1 MAHSSIRQAHQTRL
15 DSVLYC
21 AEYADTPASHQM
33 QQPPAPQ
40 QSSANGETAY
50 ARNRHASRLFDGI
63 AAGYDGLAELFSGF
77 QYGLWR
83 RFLVSRIAAQPGDTV
98 IDVCTGTGGV
108 ALATSRATGAKVV
121 GIDLSPQM
129 LERAQ
134 NKFSSSKHRHN
145 VALAM
150 GRAESLPLADSSVDV
165 VCFTFLLRYV
175 DDPAATIQELARIL
189 RPGGQ
194 MVSLEF
200 AVPDN
205 IAVRALWK
213 FYTGWIMPPLALCL
227 SPGWRYVGAFLGPSI
242 SDFYN
247 AHSTEQVSGMWE
259 QAGVA
264 DVQFKKLSLGSG
276 VVMWGTKGDQDV
288 M

>member
-1 MAHSSIRQAHQTRL
+1 M
-15 DSVLYC
+15 LYC
-21 AEYADTPASHQM
+21 AEYAETAANRQM
-33 QQPPAPQ
+33 QQPPLPK
-40 QSSANGETAY
+40 QSTTGGETEY

-77 QYGLWR
+77 QYGRWR
-83 RFLVSRIAAQPGDTV
+83 RFLVSRISAHPGETV

-108 ALATSRATGAKVV
+108 AMAISRATGAKVI

-134 NKFSSSKHRHN
+134 DKLSGSKGRHK
-145 VALAM
+145 VGLAL
-150 GRAESLPLADSSVDV
+150 GRAENLPLADSSVDV

-175 DDPAATIQELARIL
+175 DDPAATIKELARVL

-205 IAVRALWK
+205 IVARALWE
-213 FYTGWIMPPLALCL
+213 FYTGWIMPPVALCL

-242 SDFYN
+242 SNFYD
-247 AHSTEQVSGMWE
+247 AYSVEQLSEIWE

-264 DVQFKKLSLGSG
+264 DVQFRKLSLGGG
-276 VVMWGTKGDQDV
+276 VVTWGTKRDHGV